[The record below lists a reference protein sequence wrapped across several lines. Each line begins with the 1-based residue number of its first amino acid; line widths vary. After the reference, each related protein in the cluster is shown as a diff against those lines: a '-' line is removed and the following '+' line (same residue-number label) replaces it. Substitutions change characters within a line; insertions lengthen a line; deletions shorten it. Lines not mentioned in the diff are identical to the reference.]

1 MCRNKDKQA
10 IYVSAGNMV
19 NEAFNISINM
29 NMIWCLWWL
38 ILMSMYEVTNDSM
51 ILWYHDMISYYNM
64 YTRQIIAN
72 NNLYS
77 FSCFLR
83 IIEISWWMILNDF
96 VWEYDSEYDMNPWQT
111 R

>member
-1 MCRNKDKQA
+1 MK
-10 IYVSAGNMV
+10 
-19 NEAFNISINM
+19 
-29 NMIWCLWWL
+29 LL
-38 ILMSMYEVTNDSM
+38 ILVLIWIWFGVLMMTNIDVYVWGYNDSM